1 MLLRQLPANTD
12 LTLKVAPVEEDVI
25 REFLLSTDIEALLPH
40 PDRVREKKA
49 SGNLTLLDSL
59 FLTST
64 ITVCI
69 VENSHGEIF
78 SLPLVEAGGI
88 IRRAVAGDGA
98 TQALLAI
105 REFEPASRFSLK
117 LWHSESLS
125 GERALGVDQ
134 TEESIIIGERAI
146 AKWFSRIN
154 PSANSSLPRLEAL
167 QLANFT
173 SMPTPWSALEWQEP
187 GTDNRML
194 VSYVC
199 QYQQNTRDGW
209 EWAVEELEN
218 YLGGNK
224 SVDSSTEFAP
234 EIAELI
240 SKMHS
245 AFFSHIHRPANQSD
259 VEAWLHEFST
269 TLELALKSTPG
280 EVGMRLGESESRI
293 RTWIAGIEITNL
305 PELTLIHGDL
315 HVGQILRSDT
325 GSYSI
330 IDFDGNPVDN
340 KSSTLSLEPLV
351 KDLAGILQSLDHV
364 GRVVAKRKGGQFAQE
379 ISDWINRAQERFQ
392 SSYQLT
398 LVNVDEDPLSNPHLL
413 LLFQFQQE
421 FREFLYAQNHLPSWM
436 YVPDAALPALIERI

>member
-1 MLLRQLPANTD
+1 MLLRQLPANTE
-12 LTLKVAPVEEDVI
+12 LTLKVAPVKEEVI
-25 REFLLSTDIEALLPH
+25 REFLLSADIEVLLPH
-40 PDRVREKKA
+40 PDRAREIKT
-49 SGNLTLLDSL
+49 SGTLTLLDSL

-69 VENSHGEIF
+69 VEDSDGEIF
-78 SLPLVEAGGI
+78 SLPLIQAGGE
-88 IRRAVAGDGA
+88 IRRTVAGDGA
-98 TQALLAI
+98 TQALLAL
-105 REFEPASRFSLK
+105 RELEPASRFSLK
-117 LWHSESLS
+117 LWHSEPLS

-146 AKWFSRIN
+146 AKWFSRIH
-154 PSANSSLPRLEAL
+154 PSANSSLPRIEAL

-173 SMPTPWSALEWQEP
+173 SMPSPWSALEWQEP
-187 GTDNRML
+187 GTDSRML
-194 VSYVC
+194 VAYVS

-209 EWAVEELEN
+209 EWAIEELEN
-218 YLGGNK
+218 YLGGK
-224 SVDSSTEFAP
+224 ESVDSSTKFAP

-259 VEAWLHEFST
+259 VKVWLHEFSA
-269 TLELALKSTPG
+269 TLELAMKSTPG
-280 EVGMRLGESESRI
+280 VAGKRLSGFESRI
-293 RTWIAGIEITNL
+293 RTWIAEIEITNL

-330 IDFDGNPVDN
+330 IDLDGNPVGN

-351 KDLAGILQSLDHV
+351 KDLAGMLQSLDHV

-392 SSYQLT
+392 DSYLLT
-398 LVNVDEDPLSNPHLL
+398 LVNVDEDSLSNPHLL

-421 FREFLYAQNHLPSWM
+421 FREFLYAQSHLPSWM

>member
-1 MLLRQLPANTD
+1 
-12 LTLKVAPVEEDVI
+12 VEEDVI
-25 REFLLSTDIEALLPH
+25 REFLLSTDIDVLLPH
-40 PDRVREKKA
+40 PDRAREIKA

-59 FLTST
+59 SLTST

-69 VENSHGEIF
+69 VEDSHGEIF
-78 SLPLVEAGGI
+78 SLPLIQTGGV

-98 TQALLAI
+98 TQALLAL
-105 REFEPASRFSLK
+105 RELEPASRFSLK

-125 GERALGVDQ
+125 SERALGVDQ

-146 AKWFSRIN
+146 AKWFSRIH
-154 PSANSSLPRLEAL
+154 PSANSSLPRIEAL

-173 SMPTPWSALEWQEP
+173 SMPSPWSALEWQAL
-187 GTDNRML
+187 GTDSRML
-194 VSYVC
+194 VAYVS

-218 YLGGNK
+218 YLGGK
-224 SVDSSTEFAP
+224 ESLESSTEFAP

-240 SKMHS
+240 STMHS
-245 AFFSHIHRPANQSD
+245 GFFSHIHRPANQSD
-259 VEAWLHEFST
+259 VKHWIHDFSA

-280 EVGMRLGESESRI
+280 EAGNRLSEFESRI
-293 RTWIAGIEITNL
+293 RTWVDAIEITNL

-315 HVGQILRSDT
+315 HVGQILRSNT

-330 IDFDGNPVDN
+330 IDFDGNPVGN
-340 KSSTLSLEPLV
+340 KSSMLSLEPLA

-379 ISDWINRAQERFQ
+379 ISDWINRAQEKFQ
-392 SSYQLT
+392 SSYLLT
-398 LVNVDEDPLSNPHLL
+398 LVNVDENPLSNPDLL
-413 LLFQFQQE
+413 LLFQLHQE